1 MNIYIDKSSWNI
13 SKYSNPF
20 PFAEIDNFIKLDVY
34 KEVKENFPSLVEF
47 KKNGDINAN
56 NIGIRITYKELYSD
70 KKSFWYNFGS
80 HFVNESFFYNYC
92 DFFDEEIKLCYPKI
106 YKKIKNKNLK
116 IGVSGL
122 DNLENFDIL
131 LDFQLG
137 INTPVLADKSVRGPH
152 LDNQK
157 EFYAGLCYL
166 KDDDDHTESGHFL
179 IFKKKPFRILKKGKG
194 RSFDKSNLRN
204 IKIIKYKSN
213 KLATFINTTKSIHG
227 VSKREVTKKTRK
239 FFVFNAVLNEKLIET
254 QLFDRILNRFNI
266 YV

>member
-34 KEVKENFPSLVEF
+34 KEVKENFPSLMEF

-70 KKSFWYNFGS
+70 KKSFLVQFWQSFCKRK
-80 HFVNESFFYNYC
+80 FFYNYC

-157 EFYAGLCYL
+157 NFTLGFATL
-166 KDDDDHTESGHFL
+166 KMMMIILSQV
-179 IFKKKPFRILKKGKG
+179 IF
-194 RSFDKSNLRN
+194 
-204 IKIIKYKSN
+204 
-213 KLATFINTTKSIHG
+213 
-227 VSKREVTKKTRK
+227 
-239 FFVFNAVLNEKLIET
+239 
-254 QLFDRILNRFNI
+254 
-266 YV
+266 